1 MRLTTKSRYG
11 LRMILDLAI
20 YAEDGPVPLSDIA
33 HRQNISMK
41 YLEKLIRQL
50 RRGGLVTS
58 HRGAAG
64 GHQLARPPEKI
75 SVGDIVRILENC
87 TAITDCAESED
98 KFCGIC
104 NRAGDCLSQWVW
116 VEASRALF
124 ERLDKISIAM
134 LTKNRNQLIREVH
147 GPEAGRAF
155 AAGRR

>member
-11 LRMILDLAI
+11 LRMILDMAL
-20 YAEDGPVPLSDIA
+20 YGEKEPVPLSDIA

-64 GHQLARPPEKI
+64 GHRLARLPSKI

-87 TAITDCAESED
+87 TAITDCAEKEEMV
-98 KFCGIC
+98 CGIC

-116 VEASRALF
+116 IEASRALF
-124 ERLDKISIAM
+124 ERLDRITIAM
-134 LTKNRNQLIREVH
+134 LMENQTRLIKEVH
-147 GPEAGRAF
+147 AF
-155 AAGRR
+155 GHAAQQSAWGK